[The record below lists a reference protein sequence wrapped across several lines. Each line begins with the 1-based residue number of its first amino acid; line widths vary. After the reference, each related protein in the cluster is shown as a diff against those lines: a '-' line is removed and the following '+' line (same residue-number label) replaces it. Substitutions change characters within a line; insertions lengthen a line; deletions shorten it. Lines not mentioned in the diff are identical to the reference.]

1 MCIRDRHDPHRPFHN
16 SASKAQGKSGKE
28 TPKLGKLAYFQGM
41 DAVPAP
47 TRIFQPDEIVVPG
60 FLPDLP
66 EIREE
71 IAMYY
76 SSVRRADDVVGRV
89 LTELKAAGFD
99 DNTVVML
106 KSDHGIAVPFA
117 KTNVYRHSTIT
128 PWIVRWPGKLKPGS
142 HDTEHL
148 VSGIDFAP
156 TILDILGITAMTGMD
171 GRSFLPVLQGQK
183 QDDRDYV
190 YTQINAIVT
199 KVDYTMRSIQGKRF
213 GLIWNA
219 WSDGKKEFYNAAMR
233 RGLTWNA
240 MVDEARTN
248 PAVAARVNDFLYR
261 VPFEFYDYNK
271 DPDALDNLIDDPESK
286 ELIQSYWSK
295 LTESMRATNDPA
307 LTRSTAAF

>member
-1 MCIRDRHDPHRPFHN
+1 M
-16 SASKAQGKSGKE
+16 K
-28 TPKLGKLAYFQGM
+28 
-41 DAVPAP
+41 
-47 TRIFQPDEIVVPG
+47 
-60 FLPDLP
+60 
-66 EIREE
+66 
-71 IAMYY
+71 
-76 SSVRRADDVVGRV
+76 
-89 LTELKAAGFD
+89 
-99 DNTVVML
+99 
-106 KSDHGIAVPFA
+106 
-117 KTNVYRHSTIT
+117 
-128 PWIVRWPGKLKPGS
+128 
-142 HDTEHL
+142 
-148 VSGIDFAP
+148 
-156 TILDILGITAMTGMD
+156 GMD
-171 GRSFLPVLQGQK
+171 GRSLLPVLRGQK

-219 WSDGKKEFYNAAMR
+219 WSDGKKEFNNAAMR

-271 DPDALDNLIDDPESK
+271 DPDALGNLIDDPASK

-307 LTRSTAAF
+307 LTRSTGAF